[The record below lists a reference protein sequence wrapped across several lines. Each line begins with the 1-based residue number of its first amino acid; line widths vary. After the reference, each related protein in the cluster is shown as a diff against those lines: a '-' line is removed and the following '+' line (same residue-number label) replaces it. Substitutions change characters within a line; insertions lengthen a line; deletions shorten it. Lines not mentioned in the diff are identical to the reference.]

1 MKTNQKANHQLKRY
15 NLFLL
20 SLFRVSVHVH
30 AHVHA
35 RVCTCVRM
43 SIICDIATFPLH
55 QSTFCP
61 LGSNF
66 QNFGVLSI
74 LVLRLQGHEDYKENP
89 SRKWPAD

>member
-1 MKTNQKANHQLKRY
+1 MYLKTMKTNQKANHQLKSY

-20 SLFRVSVHVH
+20 SLFRISVHVY

-55 QSTFCP
+55 QSTILPTWVQFSKFWCP
-61 LGSNF
+61 KY
-66 QNFGVLSI
+66 FGFTSTRSWEL
-74 LVLRLQGHEDYKENP
+74 
-89 SRKWPAD
+89 